1 VEIRN
6 ALDGSITNGSNGYA
20 HPVEPTLPGNP
31 NNPVDTADIIPH
43 LPGDTFLRTES
54 VDVTSITDEDIRII
68 LERSMN
74 KELSEQYFSLKKSN
88 AGFEKEIK
96 EIAKVI
102 YGNYNLSD
110 KEKKL
115 LADTLDN
122 KFFHQ
127 SYQYKKYMELFN
139 SQQFI
144 GPKNISDYS
153 GYLAYNNSKVVYDVY
168 ASTEGT
174 NIEYINKLDNYK
186 TAEYIKAYIIASQAY
201 HNIDDKSDG
210 AIYFEAKENIKKLG
224 YADETNIVKS
234 LENSIYSQDL
244 KTFDLVSAELGI
256 ANNSVALQTKNS
268 FRNVY
273 FRLTDHRES
282 IDTFDSQKAKGIFG
296 DYEQRIAQAEKAGNI
311 CGAINPGL
319 NDGTD
324 APDQYNPREI
334 LKDEYLIQ
342 DYLTNIMK
350 MKTENYDKFIKI
362 ANIAKTLHGQGMSEI
377 TDITEAAS
385 SYKNMYYS
393 DMFKNIRCKEK
404 EYIEL
409 TDGYTCHKSKIVK
422 DGKYDSQQVLAY
434 MKIFNTVKEQYEK
447 ACVPDK
453 SSLLNISR
461 EKIKKLLGLEYDLEN
476 NPYDLKTVG
485 VCLEEKLKNLT
496 VLERKEIEK
505 ELFSED
511 YSNFDIK
518 LTLKKINGIEVC
530 SVEGTENTFTS
541 DQIIDGIFCPS
552 DSTEYKNAV
561 NTIISKYSQE
571 DSATIL
577 KSINLFISKDIP
589 KWKIKHLF
597 YAGWGESRNLHLDK
611 NNNPQNDCTPNDI
624 TFVFQSI
631 IERYYT
637 NSYDGLFTYAK
648 DEQTLENC
656 LSRDYAG
663 YKKDNNVLLKSQT
676 PNETSF
682 LNIFKKLIETSK
694 SFFED
699 ENAWKKEK
707 KPVFYVTKERLRTF
721 LGKSI
726 DDPLDNLTEEELF
739 LIHYLFE
746 GGINLNFTMNTLS
759 VPATFENTS
768 KKAGYDHLYFSIEK
782 NTPDDNKYRE
792 DIKKFYI
799 NNFDFLLDRYY
810 KKQDENDK
818 DKDNK
823 NPHIDEELYTMIKIM
838 SRVEDMDRIF
848 SQWTK
853 DKNGL
858 VKINFQGLIDHS
870 KKFLTKDVYMKNFDV
885 VAEVYH
891 NMGTLETP
899 EYEAAIMTNAYNIL
913 TPFLEENIYYDSDA
927 GIWKITIGPIKD
939 FLNRYM
945 THRDD
950 VEKNGDYDHL
960 TLRGAVDM
968 TGKENLE
975 YAQIIKMIETG
986 EIKIY
991 DKYYCRQRVSPK
1003 HKLIV
1008 YVDKNAGDNLW
1019 NIYCRDDNK
1028 DNPIMT

>member
-1 VEIRN
+1 MEIRN
-6 ALDGSITNGSNGYA
+6 ALDGSITNGNNGYA

-127 SYQYKKYMELFN
+127 SYQYKKYMELFSN
-139 SQQFI
+139 QQFI

-224 YADETNIVKS
+224 YTDETNIVKS
-234 LENSIYSQDL
+234 LENRIYSQDL
-244 KTFDLVSAELGI
+244 KTFDLASANDSVSLQAK
-256 ANNSVALQTKNS
+256 NN

-282 IDTFDSQKAKGIFG
+282 IDTFDSQKAKEIFG
-296 DYEQRIAQAEKAGNI
+296 DYEQRIAQAEKAGNN
-311 CGAINPGL
+311 CGAVNPGL
-319 NDGTD
+319 NEGTH
-324 APDQYNPREI
+324 APDQYNPRDI

-342 DYLTNIMK
+342 DYLTNILNI
-350 MKTENYDKFIKI
+350 KTENYDKFIKI

-422 DGKYDSQQVLAY
+422 DGKYNSQQVLAY

-461 EKIKKLLGLEYDLEN
+461 EKIEKLLGLEYDLEN

-496 VLERKEIEK
+496 VPERKEIEK

-518 LTLKKINGIEVC
+518 LTLKKVNGIEVC
-530 SVEGTENTFTS
+530 SVEGT
-541 DQIIDGIFCPS
+541 
-552 DSTEYKNAV
+552 KNAYTTKQLINNLFEDKESENYKEALNV
-561 NTIISKYSQE
+561 LETLIPEKENINAYITMIENAKNAGVENWQVEHISYLIWGEARNKGAEKDSVLVADVAISRYLISNRNYKFCDNEEKFKKELGRPNQFTGYKEYNFTLDEGVFKTQAGDYGQSGKLPDFEAIFITIKIAMQE
-571 DSATIL
+571 MTKQKNEGLTERPVFYKRIESIKDGCNGKTDLNKFTEDELFLAQYCFNG
-577 KSINLFISKDIP
+577 SINLNYKLA
-589 KWKIKHLF
+589 HVCTT
-597 YAGWGESRNLHLDK
+597 
-611 NNNPQNDCTPNDI
+611 QNHC
-624 TFVFQSI
+624 
-631 IERYYT
+631 
-637 NSYDGLFTYAK
+637 
-648 DEQTLENC
+648 
-656 LSRDYAG
+656 
-663 YKKDNNVLLKSQT
+663 
-676 PNETSF
+676 
-682 LNIFKKLIETSK
+682 
-694 SFFED
+694 
-699 ENAWKKEK
+699 
-707 KPVFYVTKERLRTF
+707 
-721 LGKSI
+721 
-726 DDPLDNLTEEELF
+726 
-739 LIHYLFE
+739 
-746 GGINLNFTMNTLS
+746 
-759 VPATFENTS
+759 
-768 KKAGYDHLYFSIEK
+768 YFSI
-782 NTPDDNKYRE
+782 NPITDDNE
-792 DIKKFYI
+792 HIEGIKKFYT

-810 KKQDENDK
+810 KKQDENDN
-818 DKDNK
+818 DNK

-853 DKNGL
+853 DENGL

-939 FLNRYM
+939 FLQRYM
-945 THRDD
+945 THRDK